1 MKKHR
6 LSLNI
11 MLFSAILILLF
22 AQKTYSVDFSSD
34 EQKWIDQEHRLR
46 FSEVEWQPLS
56 YTAEFPVYK
65 GIIAE
70 YLEIIA
76 TRAGIKMDYVK
87 SRTWQEVLDK
97 FCNNEI
103 DLIPALSKEDDIG
116 TEVLFT
122 DSYISFPLVIAT
134 RNDIDF
140 ISYTHELKG
149 KKVGVGKGYTSY
161 YFLKK
166 NHPEIELI
174 TTDDVLQG
182 LKLLDKGEIDAF
194 VGHLAVIIYTITNSN
209 LDVKIAGKTEFIF
222 EHRMGLSPKH
232 APAVSIFNKIFAE
245 MTKDEHNH
253 IYNKWVKIGVNR
265 NDYSLVWKILIGTGL
280 VIFGFF
286 YWNRK
291 LSIEKKRA
299 KQALNDLNILKDQ
312 LEEKNDA
319 LNHLAVTDQLTGLYN
334 RLKLDST
341 LKNELDRSE
350 RFNHIFGIILLDIDN
365 FKEVNDTHGHQTG
378 DKILISIAE
387 LLNNHTRKTDVVGR
401 WGGEEFL
408 IICPETCEKGIMKL
422 AENLRRIIENY
433 KFPVI
438 FSKTASF
445 GVTLYRRDD
454 SIQTIIKRSDK
465 ALYNAKESGKNC
477 IAFN

>member
-1 MKKHR
+1 MKR
-6 LSLNI
+6 RPSPLNI
-11 MLFSAILILLF
+11 LAFCAIFIVLF
-22 AQKTYSVDFSSD
+22 ADKIYAVEFSPD
-34 EQKWIDQEHRLR
+34 EQKWINQEPRLR

-56 YTAEFPVYK
+56 YTDEFPVYK
-65 GIIAE
+65 GIIAD
-70 YLEIIA
+70 YLEIPS
-76 TRAGIKMDYVK
+76 THAGLKMEYIKSK
-87 SRTWQEVLDK
+87 TWQEVLDK
-97 FCNNEI
+97 FGNNEI

-116 TEVLFT
+116 AEVLFT

-166 NHPEIELI
+166 NHPEIELT

-182 LKLLDKGEIDAF
+182 LKMLDKGEIDAF

-209 LDVKIAGKTEFIF
+209 LDVKIAGKTEFVF

-232 APAVSIFNKIFAE
+232 APAVSIFNKIFAG
-245 MTKDEHNH
+245 MTKEKHNH
-253 IYNKWVKIGVNR
+253 IYNKWVKIGVQK
-265 NDYSLVWKILIGTGL
+265 NDYSLVWKISIGTGL
-280 VIFGFF
+280 VLFGFC

-291 LSIEKKRA
+291 LSIEKERA
-299 KQALNDLNILKDQ
+299 QQALNDLNLLKEQ
-312 LEEKNDA
+312 LVEKNEA
-319 LNHLAVTDQLTGLYN
+319 LNQLAVTDQLTGLYN
-334 RLKLDST
+334 RLKLDAT
-341 LKNELDRSE
+341 LKGEFERSE
-350 RFNHIFGIILLDIDN
+350 RYTHAFGIILVDIDN

-378 DKILISIAE
+378 DKILLNFAE
-387 LLNNHTRKTDVVGR
+387 LLMNHTRKTDIVGR

-408 IICPETCEKGIMKL
+408 IICPETCETGIMKL
-422 AENLRRIIENY
+422 AKNLCGIIQKH

-438 FSKTASF
+438 LSKTASF
-445 GVTLYRRDD
+445 GVALYRQGD
-454 SIQTIIKRSDK
+454 SIQTIIKRSDE

-477 IAFN
+477 VKLG